1 MTTQQEEKL
10 KKLLEKKQQLEN
22 RIKLEQNRLQK
33 KERQD
38 DTRRKILAGALMLE
52 EYKNKT
58 EELKAKMDK
67 YLSRENDRELF
78 GLPSKQSSHQ
88 PQE

>member
-1 MTTQQEEKL
+1 MVTQQEEKL

-52 EYKNKT
+52 EYKNKP

-67 YLSRENDRELF
+67 FLSRDNDRELF
-78 GLPSKQSSHQ
+78 GLPSKPSSNQ